1 MIGFDELAREIGN
14 VGLTLICFV
23 VGVIIINWLDRNVFS
38 GHKNFK
44 KDRDND

>member
-23 VGVIIINWLDRNVFS
+23 VGAILINWLDRNVFN
-38 GHKNFK
+38 KNRRRK
-44 KDRDND
+44 